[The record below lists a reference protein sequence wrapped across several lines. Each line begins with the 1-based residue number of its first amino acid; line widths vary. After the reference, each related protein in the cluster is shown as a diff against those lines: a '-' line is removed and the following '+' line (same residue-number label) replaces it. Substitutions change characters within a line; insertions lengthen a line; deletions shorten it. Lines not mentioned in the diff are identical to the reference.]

1 MRVQTTHQL
10 CGNSWN
16 TWKGWKHLD
25 SHLETAYGN
34 TNMDLESLGNKGLH
48 HSSARSQ
55 ALLDGVWEY
64 RIRVGFSE
72 QDFVPERISSY
83 PPRGPFHA
91 SLPATCTHHIPSLLV
106 FLGMTV
112 AGSPS
117 TCFLTWPLYSQ
128 RGRIISYLVSIS
140 SDLCLA
146 WPSHNPVRTSRS
158 AVGRLPVMEV
168 AQARG
173 PAVPFRRSLS
183 SGLC

>member
-1 MRVQTTHQL
+1 MGESSDHTSALWKELEHLERVETSGQPF
-10 CGNSWN
+10 GNSI
-16 TWKGWKHLD
+16 WKHKHG
-25 SHLETAYGN
+25 SGKSWEQI
-34 TNMDLESLGNKGLH
+34 H

-72 QDFVPERISSY
+72 QDFVPEPISRY

-91 SLPATCTHHIPSLLV
+91 SMPAACTHHIPSLLV

-158 AVGRLPVMEV
+158 AVGRLPVVEV